1 MRRPLVSGYVLEEAI
16 ASGAT
21 GEVWRGRSTAD
32 GSPFAF
38 KVLHYALGR
47 DPETVRRFVQES
59 SILTG
64 LDHLNL
70 VKVHDLVVEGETLAI
85 VMDLVE
91 GRDLRGIL
99 AEHGSLLPAEA
110 CRIGAE
116 TAAGLAAVHEAGVV
130 HRDIKPENVLLD
142 LRVMPPAVRLTD
154 FGIARIAEQSG
165 SARSTM
171 LVGTPQYVAP
181 EVFDGHAPTA
191 ASDLYALGIMLYEM
205 CCGTTPFAGG
215 STLQVLR
222 RHVECA
228 PGRPPGIADPL
239 WELIAGLL
247 AKNPAERPGPSAR
260 VVDRLTALGHE
271 LTGVRAVPS

>member
-1 MRRPLVSGYVLEEAI
+1 LGSGYVLEGAI
-16 ASGAT
+16 ARGAT
-21 GEVWRGRSTAD
+21 GEVWRGRSNAD

-47 DPETVRRFVQES
+47 DPEKVRRFVQES
-59 SILTG
+59 AILTG
-64 LDHLNL
+64 LDHPNL
-70 VKVHDLVVEGETLAI
+70 VKVYDLVVEGETLAI
-85 VMDLVE
+85 VMDLIE

-99 AEHGSLLPAEA
+99 TEHGSLLPAEA
-110 CRIGAE
+110 CRIGAQ
-116 TAAGLAAVHEAGVV
+116 TAAGLTAVHEAGVV
-130 HRDIKPENVLLD
+130 HRDIKPENVLMD

-181 EVFDGHAPTA
+181 EVFDGHAPTP

-228 PGRPPGIADPL
+228 PGRPPGIPDPL

-260 VVDRLTALGHE
+260 LVDHLTALGRD
-271 LTGVRAVPS
+271 LIGVSAVPS